1 MSKNRG
7 FLKTDSDDAGS
18 ECQIYSSVAPEDEKG
33 YRRKTKRELEKATE
47 TNGVRQE
54 TFHDLIFR
62 GELSWTKKSL
72 LNFYFI
78 LFFLFIY

>member
-1 MSKNRG
+1 MAKHDSESICDTVNKRG
-7 FLKTDSDDAGS
+7 RDESLTPK
-18 ECQIYSSVAPEDEKG
+18 DEKG